1 MLYLPLYWSINDV
14 GPAAGGGYDWVL
26 QNGLSSNNSLQTTA
40 ASLDYA
46 IGCAYPGFK
55 DFYSEGGW
63 EITFYLNHNN
73 GVLLNQTLKL
83 AAIENKEKIDALQ
96 LVTWNDF

>member
-1 MLYLPLYWSINDV
+1 MQLAVHTL
-14 GPAAGGGYDWVL
+14 
-26 QNGLSSNNSLQTTA
+26 
-40 ASLDYA
+40 
-46 IGCAYPGFK
+46 K

-83 AAIENKEKIDALQ
+83 AIENKEKIDALQ
-96 LVTWNDF
+96 LVTWNDFEKNHV

>member
-1 MLYLPLYWSINDV
+1 VGCCISPLYWSD
-14 GPAAGGGYDWVL
+14 GAPAGGGYDWVL
-26 QNGLSSNNSLQTTA
+26 QNGLSQITVLQTTA

-83 AAIENKEKIDALQ
+83 AIENKEKIDALQ